1 MVCNSIINYMR
12 TLLRRIATAVLTV
25 VIASI
30 CLTSCGVSKTD
41 YQREYAKV
49 WKEHIKSEAWK
60 ESLIAD
66 NSYDNDDLYAS
77 TDNDVVLAED
87 EIIDAGF
94 NKTYESLVSKAY
106 FKIITEAEKA
116 DTKITADYKLL
127 HDEEASVKVDKKRVQ
142 SITKRY
148 EAHKAMLSGLKS
160 WNIFSDDRSGDL
172 DYFKAENKI
181 EIQKMISAG
190 ESDNQIVNYLIYKLA
205 DLYHI
210 EGN

>member
-1 MVCNSIINYMR
+1 MKTFFIRNIS
-12 TLLRRIATAVLTV
+12 AVLTV
-25 VIASI
+25 VMTAL
-30 CLTSCGVSKTD
+30 CLTSCGLSKTH

-49 WKEHIKSEAWK
+49 WKEHIQSEAWK
-60 ESLIAD
+60 KSLLAD
-66 NSYDNDDLYAS
+66 NSYANDDLYAS
-77 TDNDVVLAED
+77 TDANIALAKD
-87 EIIDAGF
+87 EVIDAGF
-94 NKTYESLVSKAY
+94 NNTYESLVSQAY

-116 DTKITADYKLL
+116 DAKITADYKLL
-127 HDEEASVKVDKKRVQ
+127 HYEKAIVKVDKKRVQ

-172 DYFKAENKI
+172 DYFKAENEI

>member
-1 MVCNSIINYMR
+1 MKKLI
-12 TLLRRIATAVLTV
+12 RRITSATFLAVIGIVFLN
-25 VIASI
+25 
-30 CLTSCGVSKTD
+30 SCGLTKTH
-41 YQREYAKV
+41 YQREYARV

-60 ESLIAD
+60 QSLIAD
-66 NSYDNDDLYAS
+66 NSYTKEDLYAS
-77 TDNDVVLAED
+77 TEEVALADDTMES
-87 EIIDAGF
+87 GF
-94 NKTYESLVSKAY
+94 YAKYESLVSRAY

-116 DTKITADYKLL
+116 DAQITADYKLL
-127 HDEEASVKVDKKRVQ
+127 NDGESIEKVDKKKVQ
-142 SITKRY
+142 AITNRF

-172 DYFKAENKI
+172 DYFKDENKI

>member
-1 MVCNSIINYMR
+1 MK
-12 TLLRRIATAVLTV
+12 TLIRRSTSATLMAVIGIL
-25 VIASI
+25 
-30 CLTSCGVSKTD
+30 CLNSCGLSKTH

-60 ESLIAD
+60 QSLIAD
-66 NSYDNDDLYAS
+66 NSYTKDDLYAS
-77 TDNDVVLAED
+77 SDEEVALAKDNMES
-87 EIIDAGF
+87 GF
-94 NKTYESLVSKAY
+94 NSKYESLVSRAY

-116 DTKITADYKLL
+116 DAQITADYKLL
-127 HDEEASVKVDKKRVQ
+127 NDTESTVKVDKKKVQ
-142 SITKRY
+142 AITNRY

-172 DYFKAENKI
+172 DYFKAENEI
-181 EIQKMISAG
+181 EIQNMISGG